1 MNSQVKTFHQGGRSI
16 MGKAKIL
23 YIEDNSDNMTL
34 VKRVLEIEGYEVI
47 QAETGQEGINQAINN
62 SPDIIITDI
71 NLPDIDGYEI
81 TNRLKQNQTTAH
93 IPIVAM
99 TANVMQKDRKNVI
112 DAGCDGFISKPID
125 IDELPEQI
133 ESYLKGA
140 S

>member
-1 MNSQVKTFHQGGRSI
+1 
-16 MGKAKIL
+16 
-23 YIEDNSDNMTL
+23 
-34 VKRVLEIEGYEVI
+34 LEIEGYEVI
-47 QAETGQEGINQAINN
+47 QAETGQEGINQAVNN
-62 SPDIIITDI
+62 TPDIIITDI

-81 TNRLKQNQTTAH
+81 TNRLKQDQTTAH